1 MTKVTAKS
9 IREIV
14 KTQGL
19 LLALVVI
26 LLVFSLGT
34 KAFLSVNNLILIL
47 KQVSI
52 VGIIAC
58 AMTYVIIA
66 GNLDL
71 TVGSL
76 VSMATLVS
84 VSLHDKFGPLMSIVV
99 PLIVGVAS
107 GAICG
112 YIVGYLKLNSLIVT
126 LGMLSI
132 LHGTTMLYSG
142 GGVRIIAFPEKTW
155 FGFLGRGVVF
165 GIPFQVILYAVSI
178 FFFQLILKRTVFG
191 KQMMAVG
198 GNANASRYT
207 GINDRKTVLITFILS
222 GFMSALAGVILASR
236 VMQVQPKLGVGYEFD
251 VITGVILGG
260 TSLLG
265 GEGSVVKTFLGVLIL
280 GVLQNG
286 FIMIG
291 LPYYSQWIVQCIV
304 IVLVVWLDITSRR
317 SEAAV

>member
-1 MTKVTAKS
+1 MTMVTVRS
-9 IREIV
+9 IREMV
-14 KTQGL
+14 RTQGL
-19 LLALVVI
+19 LLALIVI
-26 LLVFSLGT
+26 LIVFSIGT
-34 KAFLSVNNLILIL
+34 RAFYSANNLILIL

-58 AMTYVIIA
+58 AMTFVIIA

-71 TVGSL
+71 TVGSI

-84 VSLHDKFGPLMSIVV
+84 VSLHDNFGPLMSIVV
-99 PLIVGVAS
+99 PLVVGLLS

-112 YIVGYLKLNSLIVT
+112 FVVGYLKLNSLIVT

-142 GGVRIIAFPEKTW
+142 GGVRIIKFPEQTW

-165 GIPFQVILYAVSI
+165 GIPFQVILYAVFI
-178 FFFQLILKRTVFG
+178 ILFQIILKRTVFG

-207 GINDRKTVLITFILS
+207 GINDKRTVLVTFLSS

-260 TSLLG
+260 TSLIG
-265 GEGSVVKTFLGVLIL
+265 GEGSVIKTFLHHDRLALLFAVDSSMRRHRPGRLARYY
-280 GVLQNG
+280 LQ
-286 FIMIG
+286 
-291 LPYYSQWIVQCIV
+291 
-304 IVLVVWLDITSRR
+304 TK
-317 SEAAV
+317 